1 MKLLLIFILLNTVNV
16 ILSTMRSLCTVKCGK
31 WIASLMNAVCYG
43 IYTIV
48 IVYTMCELPLW
59 LKALIVALCN
69 LIGVF
74 IVKLIEEIKR
84 KDKIWR
90 IEVTVHNADVPNIVG
105 DLIKANITGYNV
117 IQPVCVNSNDIRI
130 LNIYSKNQNQ
140 SKEIKEVL
148 KKYNVKYFVTESK
161 IL

>member
-16 ILSTMRSLCTVKCGK
+16 ILSTIRSLCTVKCGK
-31 WIASLMNAVCYG
+31 WIASFMNALCYG

-90 IEVTVHNADVPNIVG
+90 IEVTAQTTDVFSIISELANIGVTGCNIV
-105 DLIKANITGYNV
+105 
-117 IQPVCVNSNDIRI
+117 QPLYINNNDIQI
-130 LNIYSKNQNQ
+130 LNIYSKNQKQ
-140 SKEIKEVL
+140 SKEVKEIL